1 MTPANRL
8 ASAGA
13 PRGAAAV
20 VLGVGLATAGS
31 TLSLLSA
38 TGITTAAGDFDSG
51 AIYTGIYV
59 AVGLVAGALTM
70 PYAPHLCRVMGTRVA
85 YAWATSLLSV
95 CWILVALLIVLGVPA
110 LPVLLLAAPVLGGFI
125 GFTAVVSPVVY
136 KAYLS
141 SGDMSQVMARMTV
154 VKGVAA
160 VIGALVGGVFITSDT
175 EALGLLVAGLLR
187 VPLVFLAVR
196 LSPALSIADPLQT
209 LTPWGDIITSL
220 KQSPTLRRTTYLACG
235 VALFIAPMPSLV
247 VPLTQ
252 ALRREPLLQGAGLL
266 LASIAI
272 GELLSPIVVSRL
284 RVKRTL
290 IASSAL
296 ASVVAGGILLALAV
310 TSTILSNEIEL
321 VAWGIL
327 GIGFGASRFAS
338 RALTFGAASGAQEVH
353 DVSKSLAAMLL
364 SACLVAPIGI
374 LVWSVLLGRGM
385 APVALA
391 FGAVGITCVGFAVYR
406 PRLRA

>member
-1 MTPANRL
+1 MIPANRP

-13 PRGAAAV
+13 PRGAAAF
-20 VLGVGLATAGS
+20 VLGVGLATVGS
-31 TLSLLSA
+31 TVSLLSA

-125 GFTAVVSPVVY
+125 GFTAVLSPVVY

-160 VIGALVGGVFITSDT
+160 VIGALAGGVFITSGT

-284 RVKRTL
+284 RSKHTL

-310 TSTILSNEIEL
+310 TSIILSNEIEL

-374 LVWSVLLGRGM
+374 LAWSVFLGRGM

-391 FGAVGITCVGFAVYR
+391 LGAVGITCVRFAVYR

>member
-1 MTPANRL
+1 MTPANRP
-8 ASAGA
+8 ASAGG
-13 PRGAAAV
+13 PRGAAIF
-20 VLGVGLATAGS
+20 VLGVGFATAGS
-31 TLSLLSA
+31 TVSLLSA

-59 AVGLVAGALTM
+59 AIGLVAGALTM

-95 CWILVALLIVLGVPA
+95 GWILVASLIVLGVAP
-110 LPVLLLAAPVLGGFI
+110 LPVLLLAAPVVGGLI

-160 VIGALVGGVFITSDT
+160 VIGALAGGVFITSGT
-175 EALGLLVAGLLR
+175 EAHGLLVAGLLR
-187 VPLVFLAVR
+187 FPLVFLAVR

-209 LTPWGDIITSL
+209 PTPWGDILTSL
-220 KQSPTLRRTTYLACG
+220 KQSPALRRATYLACG
-235 VALFIAPMPSLV
+235 VALFVAPMPSLV
-247 VPLTQ
+247 VPLTH

-266 LASIAI
+266 MASIAI

-284 RVKRTL
+284 RAKRTP

-296 ASVVAGGILLALAV
+296 ALVVTGGILLALAV
-310 TSTILSNEIEL
+310 TSITLSNEIEL

-338 RALTFGAASGAQEVH
+338 RALTFGAASDAQEVH

-364 SACLVAPIGI
+364 AACLVAPIGI
-374 LVWSVLLGRGM
+374 LAWSVLLGRGM

-391 FGAVGITCVGFAVYR
+391 LGAVGITCVGFAVYR
-406 PRLRA
+406 PRLTR